1 MPFGLCNAPATFQ
14 RCMMSIFSDM
24 LEKYIEVF
32 MDDFSVFG
40 NSFDH
45 CLDNLT
51 SVLKR
56 CTETNLTLSWEKS
69 HFMVKS
75 GIVLGH
81 VISDKGIEVD
91 RAKIEVIAKLPPPTL
106 VKGVRSFLGHAGFYR
121 HFIKDFS
128 KISRPLCNLMT
139 KDSTFV
145 FNDECLHAFESL
157 KDKLTSTPVI
167 MPPDWSLPFEL
178 MCDASDYAVGA
189 VLGQRVDKVPHVI
202 YYISRTLND
211 AQLNYSTTEKE
222 LLAVVSASEKFRQYL
237 IGSKVI
243 VYSDHAALKYLLT
256 KKEAKPR
263 LLKWILLLQEFD
275 LEIRDKKSSENV
287 VADHLSR
294 LVEDE
299 NVEESTK
306 LVPINENFPDEQL
319 MAVGVNDP
327 WYADI
332 VNYLANDIIPADL
345 NSQAKRRFISITR
358 QYFWDEPYLF
368 KYGADQII
376 RRCVPEEEQQDVLK
390 FYHSLSCGGHFSAKK
405 PALKVLQSGFFW
417 TSLFKDAYTFCISCD
432 RCQRT
437 GNIGKRD
444 EMPFSSQL
452 VVEIFD
458 LWGIDFMGPFPSS
471 HGFLYILVAVDYVSK
486 WIEVVA
492 TKTNDSQVVVKFVK
506 ENIFTI
512 FGTSRAIISG
522 DGSHFCN
529 KVFTSL
535 MKKYSAKHKVATHTI
550 HRPQDKLR
558 TAYKTPI
565 SMSPY
570 RIVYGKACHLPIELE
585 HNAYWALKKP
595 NFNLDKAGEESSLQM
610 SELEEL
616 RNNAYENAKIY
627 KERKKKLH
635 DNKILRKEFH
645 PGMLDFL
652 YQSRLKLFP
661 TKLKLKWAR
670 PFRVTQVFPHGAIE
684 IQNLQNGGVFKVNGQ
699 RLKPYF
705 SISDVVCVGSS
716 VLHEP

>member
-51 SVLKR
+51 NVLKR

-91 RAKIEVIAKLPPPTL
+91 RAKIEVNAKLPPPTS

-121 HFIKDFS
+121 RFIKDFS
-128 KISRPLCNLMT
+128 KISRPLCNLLT

-145 FNDECLHAFESL
+145 FNNECLHAFESL

-189 VLGQRVDKVPHVI
+189 VLGQRIDKVPHVI
-202 YYISRTLND
+202 YYTSRTLND

-222 LLAVVSASEKFRQYL
+222 LLAVFSVVSALEKFRQYL

-243 VYSDHAALKYLLT
+243 VYSDHAALKYLLI
-256 KKEAKPR
+256 KKEAKSR
-263 LLKWILLLQEFD
+263 LLRWILLLQEFD
-275 LEIRDKKSSENV
+275 LEIRDKKGSENV

-294 LVEDE
+294 LVENE

-319 MAVGVNDP
+319 MA
-327 WYADI
+327 
-332 VNYLANDIIPADL
+332 
-345 NSQAKRRFISITR
+345 RRFISITR

-390 FYHSLSCGGHFSAKK
+390 FCHTLSCGGHFSAKK
-405 PALKVLQSGFFW
+405 TALKVLQSGFFW

-444 EMPFSSQL
+444 EMPLSSQL

-458 LWGIDFMGPFPSS
+458 VWGIDFMGPFPSS

-486 WIEVVA
+486 WIVAVA
-492 TKTNDSQVVVKFVK
+492 TKTNDSQVVIKFVK
-506 ENIFTI
+506 ENIFTR
-512 FGTSRAIISG
+512 FGTPRAIIS
-522 DGSHFCN
+522 D
-529 KVFTSL
+529 
-535 MKKYSAKHKVATHTI
+535 
-550 HRPQDKLR
+550 
-558 TAYKTPI
+558 
-565 SMSPY
+565 
-570 RIVYGKACHLPIELE
+570 
-585 HNAYWALKKP
+585 
-595 NFNLDKAGEESSLQM
+595 
-610 SELEEL
+610 
-616 RNNAYENAKIY
+616 
-627 KERKKKLH
+627 
-635 DNKILRKEFH
+635 
-645 PGMLDFL
+645 
-652 YQSRLKLFP
+652 
-661 TKLKLKWAR
+661 
-670 PFRVTQVFPHGAIE
+670 
-684 IQNLQNGGVFKVNGQ
+684 
-699 RLKPYF
+699 
-705 SISDVVCVGSS
+705 
-716 VLHEP
+716 